1 MRSAS
6 GVRTGDDDHRLSC
19 VQKTLPPRRQPR
31 SSHLNH
37 FHELRPPLLRDPV
50 FRRLLGRVL
59 RERRSL
65 AVALL
70 AMVISAATE
79 PLMARMTGLLLDQGF
94 YQRDAQAA
102 LLVPIAFVGI
112 FIVRGLAGFASTY
125 LLNRISQAVLVELR
139 DQMFS
144 KLLAWPQKSLE
155 DTPSGIVVSKFVNDA
170 SNALNAA
177 AEVTT
182 TAVRDSLTVIALL
195 TMLLYYNWKL
205 TLVTLVVVP
214 LISVALRAFAGR
226 LRRLS
231 LESQTMLGE
240 LARSVQ
246 EAHDGSRVIKV
257 YGGQAQERARF
268 GAINLKLRRF
278 ALKMQIP
285 WSAATPVTQVIAA
298 IGLAVVIGVALYQA
312 RIGQFSPGDFIT
324 FLTAALLLLPPLRH
338 LASLSGPIARMLAA
352 GESVFALIDSP
363 GETETGTRKIARAT
377 GQVSFDRVTFRYPDA
392 VGAAV
397 ADLTL
402 EVQPGETIA
411 LVGPSGAGKTT
422 LINLLARFIEPTAGA
437 IRLDGVP
444 LRELTRA
451 SLRDQLALVSQD
463 VVLFDDTIAANIAF
477 GSTRCVPL
485 DKIRATAQAALLL
498 PFIEALPHGFDTRI
512 GENAIKL
519 SGGQR
524 QRLSIARALL
534 KDAPILLLD
543 EATSA
548 LDSESERFVQQSLQ
562 RLMKGRTTFVVA
574 HRLST
579 IEGADRIVVM
589 QAGRLVELGVHAEL
603 LARGGLYANLHRI
616 QFATGEAG

>member
-1 MRSAS
+1 M
-6 GVRTGDDDHRLSC
+6 TDFN
-19 VQKTLPPRRQPR
+19 QP
-31 SSHLNH
+31 
-37 FHELRPPLLRDPV
+37 RPPLLRDPV

-59 RERRSL
+59 QEKRIL
-65 AVALL
+65 AVALV
-70 AMVISAATE
+70 AMLISAATE

-94 YQRDAQAA
+94 YQRDAHAA
-102 LLVPIAFVGI
+102 VWVPIGFVVI

-125 LLNRISQAVLVELR
+125 LLNRISQGVLVELR
-139 DQMFS
+139 EKMFAR
-144 KLLAWPQKSLE
+144 LLDWPQKSFE
-155 DTPSGIVVSKFVNDA
+155 DTPSGIVVSKFINEA

-182 TAVRDSLTVIALL
+182 TAVRDTLTVLALL
-195 TMLLYYNWKL
+195 AMLLYYNWKL

-214 LISVALRAFAGR
+214 LISLALRAFSKR

-231 LESQTMLGE
+231 LEAQAMLGE
-240 LARSVQ
+240 LTRSVQ

-257 YGGQAQERARF
+257 YGGQAQEAERF
-268 GAINLKLRRF
+268 GAINMKLRRF
-278 ALKMQIP
+278 ALKMQVP
-285 WSAATPVTQVIAA
+285 WSAATPVTQVIAS

-363 GETETGTRKIARAT
+363 GEVETGTRTLERAR
-377 GQVSFDRVTFRYPDA
+377 GQVSFERVSFSYPGANAPA
-392 VGAAV
+392 VH
-397 ADLTL
+397 DLTL

-422 LINLLARFIEPTAGA
+422 LINLLPRFIEPTAGV
-437 IRLDGVP
+437 IRLDGLP
-444 LRELTRA
+444 LPVLTRA
-451 SLRDQLALVSQD
+451 SLRQQLALVSQD

-477 GSTRCVPL
+477 GSTRGVSL
-485 DKIRATAQAALLL
+485 ERIRAAAEAAFLLQ
-498 PFIEALPHGFDTRI
+498 FIEALPQGFDTRI

-548 LDSESERFVQQSLQ
+548 LDSESERYVQQSLE

-589 QAGRLVELGVHAEL
+589 QGGRIAEVGTHAEL
-603 LARGGLYANLHRI
+603 LARSGLYATLHRI